1 MSDACDLQAVANR
14 DLVQLRER
22 PGQDDL
28 VVGDWPATR
37 RDVEDLDRAA
47 RVVTTNR
54 VHVELSIAKSELD
67 VAGGVWTA
75 VRRGTYGRGGSL
87 DQLWIGVRSE
97 CHLQVRAPLLL
108 ERDLIW
114 VTRLRHEGH
123 GCGPRGHGK
132 ENGQKDHRRLQPAP
146 AQVGQRLDENGSHR
160 DASSLRTRITSE
172 AARSGLSSRASS
184 TIFPS
189 MTLITRAA

>member
-1 MSDACDLQAVANR
+1 PLLLHGVSTA
-14 DLVQLRER
+14 LRFSSSRHSPGTFFLFFLLLRR
-22 PGQDDL
+22 PPCSTL
-28 VVGDWPATR
+28 FPY
-37 RDVEDLDRAA
+37 
-47 RVVTTNR
+47 TT
-54 VHVELSIAKSELD
+54 
-67 VAGGVWTA
+67 
-75 VRRGTYGRGGSL
+75 
-87 DQLWIGVRSE
+87 LWSGVRSE

-123 GCGPRGHGK
+123 GRGPRGHGK

-172 AARSGLSSRASS
+172 AARSGLSRRASS